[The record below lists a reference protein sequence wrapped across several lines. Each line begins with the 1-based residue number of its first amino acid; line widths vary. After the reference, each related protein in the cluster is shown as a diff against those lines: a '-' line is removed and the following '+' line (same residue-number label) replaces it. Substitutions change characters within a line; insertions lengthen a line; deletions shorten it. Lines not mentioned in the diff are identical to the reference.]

1 MNMKKIDLSDVF
13 DNKLP
18 WIVRHGLVI
27 SVFLII
33 AVVSL
38 VLYLSKDD
46 LIAGIFEYFKFLSK

>member
-1 MNMKKIDLSDVF
+1 MDKTYISDIF

-18 WIVRHGLVI
+18 WIVRHGLAI

-46 LIAGIFEYFKFLSK
+46 LIAIVLLEHFRFLSE